1 MRFELTVRFRHLCL
15 VFGAWLILSCQ
26 VAAQTVRPLIS
37 ELGNPA
43 KGRVE
48 YVNDSSVPL
57 NVVVEA
63 RSFSVD
69 ENGGIKYRPLDGNIH
84 LKLSATS
91 FRIPPQQSYFLF
103 YEASADAAPAW
114 FVIYG
119 AFSGFGFRTAEG
131 MNVRVQLPH
140 TVYLLPKREVQ
151 PADLHI
157 VSCDFNASE
166 KKVTMVAENSGPSF
180 GRIQQAFLS
189 SGKKRQEVPGFP
201 IFPQSRRRME
211 YTWDGDDPPEK
222 VLLELEKFK
231 VEGSVKQEQ
240 QPQAAK

>member
-1 MRFELTVRFRHLCL
+1 MKLKHSPKFLAAQWLGL
-15 VFGAWLILSCQ
+15 AWLLLCGVSQ
-26 VAAQTVRPLIS
+26 AQTVRPLIS

-63 RSFSVD
+63 KSFSVD
-69 ENGGIKYRPLDGNIH
+69 EKGGITYRPLDGNIH

-91 FRIPPQQSYFLF
+91 FRIPPQQTYFLF
-103 YEASADAAPAW
+103 YEASSDAAPAW

-119 AFSGFGFRTAEG
+119 AFSGFGFRTAQG

-140 TVYLLPKREVQ
+140 TVYLLPKESVGQ
-151 PADLHI
+151 SDIHV
-157 VSCDFNASE
+157 VSCDFDAAA
-166 KKVTMVAENSGPSF
+166 KKVTLVAENSGPNF

-189 SGKKRQEVPGFP
+189 SGKKRQEQSGFP
-201 IFPQSRRRME
+201 IFPQSRRQME
-211 YTWDGDDPPEK
+211 YTWDGDDAPEK
-222 VLLELEKFK
+222 LVLELEKFK
-231 VEGSVKQEQ
+231 VESGVQRT
-240 QPQAAK
+240 P